1 MTKGRLY
8 GIGLGPGDPDVNPL
22 DDLAHLGEVV
32 SEPVLLD
39 VYFVYTVVKPPP
51 SA

>member
-1 MTKGRLY
+1 VKLA
-8 GIGLGPGDPDVNPL
+8 PGAPDVNPR

-51 SA
+51 GAQCSIGSP